1 MSDSPLSSIV
11 ATEEQMLPGGW
22 EMIVGLEVHVE
33 LATRTKLFSG
43 SPNRFGDEPNINI
56 DPVTAWSSRCFACA
70 EQASGRTCHAY
81 WFGT

>member
-1 MSDSPLSSIV
+1 LSSIV

-43 SPNRFGDEPNINI
+43 
-56 DPVTAWSSRCFACA
+56 
-70 EQASGRTCHAY
+70 
-81 WFGT
+81 